1 VGPHARRAG
10 AIVSRR
16 HAPFCDLDP
25 HRRRGHGPFCVSR
38 PIARQATAAS
48 EQNKTV
54 DITVDLAAKWSDLA
68 APHLVRVIN
77 EPPNINGRFVALMHS
92 GTARQLAAALLLA
105 AGQAEQ
111 LERDVSRPRTGR

>member
-1 VGPHARRAG
+1 MRPHARRAG

-25 HRRRGHGPFCVSR
+25 NRRGHGPFCVSR
-38 PIARQATAAS
+38 PIARQAVATS
-48 EQNKTV
+48 EQDKTV
-54 DITVDLAAKWSDLA
+54 DITVDLAARWSDLG

-77 EPPNINGRFVALMHS
+77 EPPNIDSRFVALMHS

-105 AGQAEQ
+105 AGQAEE
-111 LERDVSRPRTGR
+111 LERDVTRPRTGR